1 MRLEFKILMVF
12 LVNVAVLQ
20 PQAATRTI
28 EMRNNFF
35 STNKPTIQQ
44 GDTGIWRQRGSNQAP
59 AREDG
64 LRSSGILAA
73 GRPFSFT
80 FDPPG
85 SYGYFCSPHR
95 SQGMT
100 GTITVE
106 GAANTPPTVTLT
118 APANGAE
125 FAPSDNITFT

>member
-35 STNKPTIQQ
+35 SPNNVTIQQ
-44 GDTGIWRQRGSNQAP
+44 GDTVIWVQRGSNHDTVS
-59 AREDG
+59 EDG
-64 LRSSGILAA
+64 LWSSGILAS
-73 GRPFSFT
+73 GRTFSFT
-80 FDPPG
+80 FDTPG

-106 GAANTPPTVTLT
+106 GAANTPPTVT
-118 APANGAE
+118 
-125 FAPSDNITFT
+125 